1 MATKLTY
8 AQAKTEIQDRL
19 FAAGAKMSDRGL
31 KVPHATLGRVRLW
44 FKPQSIY
51 WATGTN
57 DLGSARSM
65 WADVRDVEGTMKEIL
80 QIVKE
85 HG

>member
-1 MATKLTY
+1 MKTY
-8 AQAKTEIQDRL
+8 AQAKTEILNRL
-19 FAAGAKMSDRGL
+19 EGAGAKLSSRSL
-31 KVPHATLGRVRLW
+31 KVPHATAGRVRFW